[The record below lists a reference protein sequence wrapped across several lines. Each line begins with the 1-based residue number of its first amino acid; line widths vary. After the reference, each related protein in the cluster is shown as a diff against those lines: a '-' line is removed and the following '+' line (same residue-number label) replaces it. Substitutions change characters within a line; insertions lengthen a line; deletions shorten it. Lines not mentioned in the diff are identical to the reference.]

1 MMTEIKQGRAQ
12 KGSMSYHAGLAAEGR
27 IAQDYAWRGFALAR
41 QRWRGKSGEIDLIVR
56 DGDGLIFVEVKQ
68 SRDFERA
75 ALALGAAQMRR
86 LYRSAEEY
94 LGTQPNGSLTEVRF
108 DVALVN
114 GHGEMKIIENAFGH
128 C

>member
-1 MMTEIKQGRAQ
+1 M
-12 KGSMSYHAGLAAEGR
+12 
-27 IAQDYAWRGFALAR
+27 
-41 QRWRGKSGEIDLIVR
+41 RW
-56 DGDGLIFVEVKQ
+56 
-68 SRDFERA
+68 
-75 ALALGAAQMRR
+75 